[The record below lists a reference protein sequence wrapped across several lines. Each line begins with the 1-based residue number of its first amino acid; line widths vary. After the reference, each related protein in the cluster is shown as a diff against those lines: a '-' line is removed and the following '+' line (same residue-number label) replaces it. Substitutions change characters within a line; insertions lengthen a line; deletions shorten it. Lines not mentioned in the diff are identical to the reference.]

1 MNTVNSPSLNAKL
14 KAMYSKKLKNN
25 DFDDLLKQN
34 TISEAIILLKSKLP
48 ELNDLPIDANRIEL
62 EDSLDSLLIN
72 DMKKIIKY
80 LQGINKEI
88 FEEYIL
94 RYKINAIKQMYEEI
108 SVHNTISQNNW
119 VNELFTDL
127 KPLYNVTN
135 PIEFIEKIPD
145 KDIRLIFQTKSSI
158 FERENALDKYY
169 FENFFKLVKGKNKNI
184 ESLLKMRIDLLN
196 VLWTYRCKKYYGIMD
211 KNILINVFYHINLD
225 TIQKINEANSL
236 EDLNQ
241 ILHSTIYS
249 NILHGDIE
257 HDIKTYYYRKCK
269 KTFRNEI
276 LDLSMVISYFMMLET
291 EKENVVTI
299 IEGIR
304 YKMTK
309 QNIDNK
315 III

>member
-1 MNTVNSPSLNAKL
+1 
-14 KAMYSKKLKNN
+14 
-25 DFDDLLKQN
+25 
-34 TISEAIILLKSKLP
+34 
-48 ELNDLPIDANRIEL
+48 
-62 EDSLDSLLIN
+62 
-72 DMKKIIKY
+72 
-80 LQGINKEI
+80 
-88 FEEYIL
+88 
-94 RYKINAIKQMYEEI
+94 
-108 SVHNTISQNNW
+108 
-119 VNELFTDL
+119 
-127 KPLYNVTN
+127 
-135 PIEFIEKIPD
+135 
-145 KDIRLIFQTKSSI
+145 
-158 FERENALDKYY
+158 
-169 FENFFKLVKGKNKNI
+169 
-184 ESLLKMRIDLLN
+184 MRIDLLN

>member
-127 KPLYNVTN
+127 KPLYTVTN

-196 VLWTYRCKKYYGIMD
+196 VLWTYRCKKYYGFMD

-257 HDIKTYYYRKCK
+257 HDIKNYYYRKCK

>member
-1 MNTVNSPSLNAKL
+1 
-14 KAMYSKKLKNN
+14 
-25 DFDDLLKQN
+25 
-34 TISEAIILLKSKLP
+34 
-48 ELNDLPIDANRIEL
+48 
-62 EDSLDSLLIN
+62 
-72 DMKKIIKY
+72 
-80 LQGINKEI
+80 
-88 FEEYIL
+88 
-94 RYKINAIKQMYEEI
+94 MYEEI
-108 SVHNTISQNNW
+108 SVHNTIFQNNW

-225 TIQKINEANSL
+225 TIQQIDEANSL